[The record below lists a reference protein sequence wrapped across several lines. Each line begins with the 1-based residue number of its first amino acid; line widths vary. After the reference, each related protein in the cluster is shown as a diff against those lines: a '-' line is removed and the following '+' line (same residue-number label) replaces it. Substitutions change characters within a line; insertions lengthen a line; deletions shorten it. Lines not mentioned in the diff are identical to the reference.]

1 VHLFIYNI
9 FLFLYGIGIRI
20 TSLWNPK
27 ARLWLKGRKNIWE
40 ELQSAIGPARREQS
54 VSPQSGSK
62 GSMQNTAS
70 GTGNTAV
77 KAPKRGTPTQEMAGQ
92 EEAAPNSPLHGGH
105 ALTIDHSRL
114 AWMHCSSLG
123 EFEQGRPV
131 LEAIRQQYPN
141 TRILLTFFSPSGYEV
156 RKNSSGADYV
166 MYLPMDSKAN
176 VRKFLN
182 LVQPDLAIWIKYEY
196 WFYYLTELK
205 KRHIPLVLV
214 SGIFRKD
221 QPFFKWYGRLHWYM
235 LESFNHLFVQTKKS
249 KQLLGTIGFTNNV
262 TISGDTRFDRVVQ
275 IAEQFKPIDPIEYF
289 CGDNT
294 VIVAGSTWPEDEE
307 ELDHYAN
314 THPEIKFIIAPH
326 EIDEEHLKEI
336 EQLFRHSVRFSKLV
350 VPGSSPVPVPRNRP
364 LESEKPKPNTLIID
378 NIGMLSKLYK
388 YATITYVGGGFGD
401 DGVHNVLEAAV
412 YGKPVV
418 IGPVYEK
425 YVEAVELET
434 AGGLLV
440 VNTALELEETF
451 NELLTNTN
459 AYKASCEAA
468 RNYVY
473 NNKGATEK
481 IMQFIQENRLLTN

>member
-1 VHLFIYNI
+1 MHLFIYNI
-9 FLFLYGIGIRI
+9 FLFLYAIGIRI

-40 ELQSAIGPARREQS
+40 ELQSAIGDRQS

-62 GSMQNTAS
+62 GSLENTES
-70 GTGNTAV
+70 GTRKTAV
-77 KAPKRGTPTQEMAGQ
+77 KIPKRGTPTQEMAGQ
-92 EEAAPNSPLHGGH
+92 EEAPSNSPF
-105 ALTIDHSRL
+105 TIDHSPL

-131 LEAIRQQYPN
+131 LEAIRQQYPD
-141 TRILLTFFSPSGYEV
+141 TKILLTFFSPSGYEV

-176 VRKFLN
+176 VRKFLD

-235 LESFNHLFVQTKKS
+235 LESFNHLFVQTKNS

-289 CGDNT
+289 CGNNT

-314 THPEIKFIIAPH
+314 SHPEIKFIIAPH
-326 EIDEEHLKEI
+326 EINEEHLKEI
-336 EQLFRHSVRFSKLV
+336 EQLFKHSVRFSKLS
-350 VPGSSPVPVPRNRP
+350 VPGSSPVPVPRNRS

-425 YVEAVELET
+425 YVEAVELEA
-434 AGGLLV
+434 AGGALV
-440 VNTALELEETF
+440 INTALELEETF
-451 NELLTNTN
+451 NDLLTDTN
-459 AYKASCEAA
+459 AYQASCEAS

-481 IMQFIQENRLLTN
+481 IMQFIQENRLLTS

>member
-9 FLFLYGIGIRI
+9 FLILYSFGIRI
-20 TSLWNPK
+20 TALWNPK
-27 ARLWLKGRKNIWE
+27 ARLWLKGRKNIWV
-40 ELQSAIGPARREQS
+40 ELQGIRDAEGRTAGTRNTKRPIRTPKINGQNAEGE
-54 VSPQSGSK
+54 VSNAVPEG
-62 GSMQNTAS
+62 GRTQNPEPETQ
-70 GTGNTAV
+70 N
-77 KAPKRGTPTQEMAGQ
+77 PK
-92 EEAAPNSPLHGGH
+92 LV
-105 ALTIDHSRL
+105 
-114 AWMHCSSLG
+114 WMHCSSLG

-131 LEAIRQQYPN
+131 LEAIRQQYPDS
-141 TRILLTFFSPSGYEV
+141 RILLTFFSPSGYEV
-156 RKNSSGADYV
+156 RKNNSGADYV
-166 MYLPMDSKAN
+166 MYLPLDSKAN

-182 LVQPDLAIWIKYEY
+182 IVQPDLAIWIKYEY
-196 WFYYLTELK
+196 WYYYLTELK
-205 KRHIPLVLV
+205 KRHIPLLLV

-235 LESFNHLFVQTKKS
+235 LESFNHLFVQTPAS

-262 TISGDTRFDRVVQ
+262 SISGDTRFDRVVQ
-275 IAEQFKPIDPIEYF
+275 IAEQFKPIDVITQF
-289 CGDNT
+289 CGDST

-326 EIDEEHLKEI
+326 EIDEDHLKSI
-336 EQLFRHSVRFSKLV
+336 EKLFKYSVRFSKL
-350 VPGSSPVPVPRNRP
+350 PLSNSPVPVPRNRP
-364 LESEKPKPNTLIID
+364 LETEKRPPNTLIID

-418 IGPVYEK
+418 FGPVYEK
-425 YVEAVELET
+425 YVEAVDLEQE
-434 AGGLLV
+434 GGALV
-440 VNTALELEETF
+440 INTALELEETL
-451 NELLTNTN
+451 NELLTDTTF
-459 AYKASCEAA
+459 YQVSCQSA

-481 IMQFIQENRLLTN
+481 IMQYIQENRLLTN